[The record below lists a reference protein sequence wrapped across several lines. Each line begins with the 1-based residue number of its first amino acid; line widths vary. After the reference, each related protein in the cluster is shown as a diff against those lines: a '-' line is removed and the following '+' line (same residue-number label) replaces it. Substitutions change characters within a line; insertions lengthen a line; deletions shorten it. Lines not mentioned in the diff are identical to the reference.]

1 MKEHD
6 GLKCILDLLVDSN
19 KHNKGIVTESLK
31 LLKTLAGNDNVKKE
45 IGESN
50 GIHII
55 ISAINNYVVSNNA
68 IIGTPEL
75 VHSFVAPVSPLFQ
88 SLLGIFPDLYGA
100 L

>member
-1 MKEHD
+1 M
-6 GLKCILDLLVDSN
+6 LDLLMDSN

-55 ISAINNYVVSNNA
+55 ISAINNYVVRKCRFEYVES
-68 IIGTPEL
+68 T
-75 VHSFVAPVSPLFQ
+75 F
-88 SLLGIFPDLYGA
+88 
-100 L
+100 